1 MYAVRGASPICFVK
15 SLKMHDRHNV
25 ISCRVTDPAGNSPK
39 SNTSFATFGAL
50 TLAAG
55 FLAAFGFDFDGAAF
69 LLAAFTPFFDFDAGA
84 AFAFFAEGLAFLAAV
99 FDLLLVAAIVA
110 DSEFTWMDRMCRI
123 SDERFEISNLK
134 S

>member
-1 MYAVRGASPICFVK
+1 
-15 SLKMHDRHNV
+15 MHDRHNV

-39 SNTSFATFGAL
+39 SNTSFATFGTL

-55 FLAAFGFDFDGAAF
+55 CLGAFGFDFNGAAF
-69 LLAAFTPFFDFDAGA
+69 LLVAAPFFGFDAGA
-84 AFAFFAEGLAFLAAV
+84 AFAFFAEGLAFFAAV

-123 SDERFEISNLK
+123 GIKDFKFEISNLQ